1 MNDLQI
7 FNNEEFGQIRMIELN
22 GEPWF
27 IGKDLADD
35 LKYQNGSR
43 DIARHVDEE
52 DRQTINVHDGT
63 QYREMIIVNES
74 GMYALIMG
82 SKLDNAK
89 KFKRWITKEVIPSIR
104 KNGGYIAGQ
113 EKMTPAQIVANALI
127 VANSIIEERDK
138 QIAEMQPKADY
149 FDALVDRK
157 LNTSFRD
164 TAKELNIGERRFIEW
179 LKENKYIYRD
189 QKKQIRPYSEK
200 NKGLFVV
207 KEYRAQHS
215 DHAGLQTLIT
225 PKGRETFRL
234 LLGGEAE

>member
-27 IGKDLADD
+27 IGKDLTDD

-89 KFKRWITKEVIPSIR
+89 KFKRWITKEVIPKCR
-104 KNGGYIAGQ
+104 K
-113 EKMTPAQIVANALI
+113 
-127 VANSIIEERDK
+127 D
-138 QIAEMQPKADY
+138 
-149 FDALVDRK
+149 
-157 LNTSFRD
+157 
-164 TAKELNIGERRFIEW
+164 
-179 LKENKYIYRD
+179 
-189 QKKQIRPYSEK
+189 
-200 NKGLFVV
+200 
-207 KEYRAQHS
+207 
-215 DHAGLQTLIT
+215 
-225 PKGRETFRL
+225 
-234 LLGGEAE
+234 